1 MDKMINIIASSCIVN
16 NNKILMVQENK
27 ADIKGLWDLP
37 GGKVKTEEDIKQ
49 AVVRETLE
57 ETGYNIKLNSILL
70 MQNYVT
76 SKGVLLIIYFNAALQ
91 DLKQKEFRKDEISS
105 VKWLSLEEIESIPK
119 NKIRGGDGIRKII
132 YNIRNKIEYSI
143 DILDIYNYIN

>member
-1 MDKMINIIASSCIVN
+1 MDKMINIIASSCILN

-27 ADIKGLWDLP
+27 VDIKGLWDLP

-132 YNIRNKIEYSI
+132 YKIKNKIEYPI
-143 DILDIYNYIN
+143 DILDIHNYIN

>member
-1 MDKMINIIASSCIVN
+1 MDKMINIIASSCILN

-27 ADIKGLWDLP
+27 VDIKGLWDLP

-132 YNIRNKIEYSI
+132 YNIRNKIEYPI
-143 DILDIYNYIN
+143 DILDIHNYIN

>member
-37 GGKVKTEEDIKQ
+37 GGKVKIGEDIKQ

-70 MQNYVT
+70 IQNYVT
-76 SKGVLLIIYFNAALQ
+76 NKGVLLIIYFNA
-91 DLKQKEFRKDEISS
+91 DLLDFKQKEFRKDEISS